1 MHTRIM
7 LLTIGAALLLTTC
20 GQMRNSSIEKTSPPT
35 PAVQEEARQPQATP
49 EPTMTAQ
56 EPDTVLITV
65 QEQPPKENTHQEES
79 TPQTA
84 ATHEPVAEPTH
95 SEDIPS
101 ETVHAKTGYVEP
113 EPTPEPEPASTPSA
127 PADRQAA
134 INVANAY
141 AVTQYGV
148 TTDTSLTMDN
158 SAYRFPAAVPVDVL
172 RETLQA
178 KARDMVDFTFHQLM
192 MQTGVDSLA
201 DAGFRCNV
209 CIVENGG
216 SLLNQPT
223 GSVRRSCSGSS
234 SACERKSRYSK
245 TLISNFSSNNGCVS
259 RKCRTASVY
268 AVRSI
273 SAAARRSSAAEWGGS
288 SICVPS
294 SQIKTGM
301 KPLSAVV
308 HRSKCGIA
316 EVTSTP
322 PGKKDHFMMYFTSG
336 LLYHGGMKKE
346 RASTAPSQ
354 LHTHHQRRYSPGKY
368 AATLRRAAER
378 AKAETNAAQVKRGRN
393 GLWCMENPTKRGE
406 NRISSLQ
413 K

>member
-65 QEQPPKENTHQEES
+65 QEQPPTENTHQEES

-216 SLLNQPT
+216 SLL
-223 GSVRRSCSGSS
+223 
-234 SACERKSRYSK
+234 
-245 TLISNFSSNNGCVS
+245 I
-259 RKCRTASVY
+259 Y
-268 AVRSI
+268 A
-273 SAAARRSSAAEWGGS
+273 
-288 SICVPS
+288 
-294 SQIKTGM
+294 
-301 KPLSAVV
+301 
-308 HRSKCGIA
+308 
-316 EVTSTP
+316 
-322 PGKKDHFMMYFTSG
+322 
-336 LLYHGGMKKE
+336 LYAG
-346 RASTAPSQ
+346 
-354 LHTHHQRRYSPGKY
+354 
-368 AATLRRAAER
+368 
-378 AKAETNAAQVKRGRN
+378 
-393 GLWCMENPTKRGE
+393 
-406 NRISSLQ
+406 
-413 K
+413 